1 VKKEFKKPTSEVRM
15 KIWAD
20 KLPWL
25 ESNDLEE
32 LSKFEITGAII
43 ENVQR
48 KLVLQRAL
56 YGVEKQNL
64 AQIIKYLE
72 EENVNKSQERGRIGF
87 IK

>member
-1 VKKEFKKPTSEVRM
+1 M